1 MMRNNIVAIIGKPN
15 VGKSTLFNKIIN
27 KRKSI
32 VYDTPGVTRD
42 RLYEDAIWTGKK
54 FRVVDTGGI
63 TIEDEDFKKQIK
75 LQAQIAIDEANVIV
89 FLIDGKEPLT
99 VEDYYVASLLRKSN
113 KHVLLAVNK
122 LEGSNVN
129 YYDNSIYSLGFD
141 EIFPI
146 SAIHGDG
153 IGNLLDKII
162 EKLNFSDKD
171 VESYFKLALLGKTN
185 VGKST
190 LLNTL
195 ANEERSIVSN
205 VEGTTRDSVSS
216 LIKINGEIFEVVD
229 TAGIKRKSKLTESV
243 EHYALMRANQSI
255 EDANLCLLVLDAT
268 EEVSHFSQNV
278 IGIAYELKK
287 PLILIVNKWD
297 LIEKDTN
304 TMEKYK
310 KDLLKKVKFVDW
322 SPIVFISAKDNLRIN
337 KLRDTIIQVK
347 NNISRKIN
355 TNQLNDLMAT
365 TQMIRPASSINGR
378 RLSITFARQ
387 IDGSIPTF
395 LLFVNNVD
403 LAHFTYLRYI
413 ENQIRENYDFSGTP
427 IELVLR
433 NKNKKEERE

>member
-1 MMRNNIVAIIGKPN
+1 MRNNIVAIIGKPN

-322 SPIVFISAKDNLRIN
+322 SPIMFISAKDNLRIN

-365 TQMIRPASSINGR
+365 AQMIRPASSINGR

>member
-1 MMRNNIVAIIGKPN
+1 MRNNIVAIIGKPN

>member
-268 EEVSHFSQNV
+268 QEVSHFSQNV

-365 TQMIRPASSINGR
+365 AQMIRPASSINGR

>member
-1 MMRNNIVAIIGKPN
+1 MRNNIVAIIGKPN

-171 VESYFKLALLGKTN
+171 IESYFKLALLGKTN

-365 TQMIRPASSINGR
+365 AQMIRPASSINGR

>member
-1 MMRNNIVAIIGKPN
+1 MRNNIVAIIGKPN

-171 VESYFKLALLGKTN
+171 VEPYFKLALLGKTN

-365 TQMIRPASSINGR
+365 AQMIRPASSINGR

>member
-1 MMRNNIVAIIGKPN
+1 MRNNIVAIIGKPN

-365 TQMIRPASSINGR
+365 AQMIRPASSINGR

>member
-171 VESYFKLALLGKTN
+171 VEPYFKLALLGKTN

-365 TQMIRPASSINGR
+365 AQMIRPASSINGR

>member
-1 MMRNNIVAIIGKPN
+1 MRNNIVAIIGKPN

-365 TQMIRPASSINGR
+365 AQMIRPASSINGR

-413 ENQIRENYDFSGTP
+413 ENQIRENYDFFGTP

>member
-1 MMRNNIVAIIGKPN
+1 MRNNIVAIIGKPN

-54 FRVVDTGGI
+54 FRLVDTGGI

-365 TQMIRPASSINGR
+365 AQMIRPASSINGR

>member
-171 VESYFKLALLGKTN
+171 VESYFKLALLGKPN

-365 TQMIRPASSINGR
+365 AQMIRPASSINGR

>member
-1 MMRNNIVAIIGKPN
+1 MRNNIVAIIGKPN

-42 RLYEDAIWTGKK
+42 RLYDDAIWTGKK

-365 TQMIRPASSINGR
+365 AQMIRPASSINGR

>member
-1 MMRNNIVAIIGKPN
+1 MRNNIVAIIGKPN

-171 VESYFKLALLGKTN
+171 DESYFKLALLGKTN

-216 LIKINGEIFEVVD
+216 LIKINGEIFEVID

-365 TQMIRPASSINGR
+365 AQMIRPASSINGR

>member
-1 MMRNNIVAIIGKPN
+1 MRNNIVAIIGKPN

-365 TQMIRPASSINGR
+365 AQMIRPASSINGR

-387 IDGSIPTF
+387 IDESIPTF

>member
-1 MMRNNIVAIIGKPN
+1 MRNNIVAIIGKPN

-355 TNQLNDLMAT
+355 TNQLNDLMVTA
-365 TQMIRPASSINGR
+365 QMIRPASSINGR

>member
-1 MMRNNIVAIIGKPN
+1 MRNNIVAIIGKPN

-365 TQMIRPASSINGR
+365 AQMIRPASSINGR

-395 LLFVNNVD
+395 LLFVNNVY

>member
-1 MMRNNIVAIIGKPN
+1 MRNNIVAIIGKPN

-42 RLYEDAIWTGKK
+42 RLYEDAIWTGKKK

-365 TQMIRPASSINGR
+365 AQMIRPASSINGR

>member
-1 MMRNNIVAIIGKPN
+1 MRNNIVAIIGKPN

-89 FLIDGKEPLT
+89 FLIDGKESLT

-365 TQMIRPASSINGR
+365 AQMIRPASSINGR

>member
-1 MMRNNIVAIIGKPN
+1 MRNNIVAIIGKPN

-171 VESYFKLALLGKTN
+171 VESYFKLALLGKPN

-365 TQMIRPASSINGR
+365 AQMIRPASSINGR

>member
-255 EDANLCLLVLDAT
+255 EDANLCLLVLDVT

-365 TQMIRPASSINGR
+365 AQMIRPASSINGR

>member
-171 VESYFKLALLGKTN
+171 AESYFKLALLGKTN

-216 LIKINGEIFEVVD
+216 LIKINGEIFEVID

-365 TQMIRPASSINGR
+365 AQMIRPASSINGR

>member
-1 MMRNNIVAIIGKPN
+1 M
-15 VGKSTLFNKIIN
+15 
-27 KRKSI
+27 
-32 VYDTPGVTRD
+32 
-42 RLYEDAIWTGKK
+42 
-54 FRVVDTGGI
+54 
-63 TIEDEDFKKQIK
+63 
-75 LQAQIAIDEANVIV
+75 
-89 FLIDGKEPLT
+89 
-99 VEDYYVASLLRKSN
+99 
-113 KHVLLAVNK
+113 
-122 LEGSNVN
+122 
-129 YYDNSIYSLGFD
+129 
-141 EIFPI
+141 
-146 SAIHGDG
+146 
-153 IGNLLDKII
+153 
-162 EKLNFSDKD
+162 
-171 VESYFKLALLGKTN
+171 
-185 VGKST
+185 
-190 LLNTL
+190 
-195 ANEERSIVSN
+195 
-205 VEGTTRDSVSS
+205 
-216 LIKINGEIFEVVD
+216 
-229 TAGIKRKSKLTESV
+229 
-243 EHYALMRANQSI
+243 
-255 EDANLCLLVLDAT
+255 
-268 EEVSHFSQNV
+268 
-278 IGIAYELKK
+278 
-287 PLILIVNKWD
+287 IVNKWD

-365 TQMIRPASSINGR
+365 AQMIRPASSINGR